1 MRTINKLCLA
11 LATLALTACSASSN
25 KGVVNPIAEYE
36 AMTPFQFSD
45 TRVKHVGLISDMD
58 LRIQMEQGL
67 MDLSKDYFSPQDV
80 GFRTHVF
87 LDFDTLDATDGGLI
101 SDMDLR
107 IQMEQGL
114 MDLSK
119 DYFSPQDVGFR
130 THVFLDFDT
139 LDATD
144 GSRGLL
150 GTNRDDNPNG
160 LNPAREEAFETG
172 NGLVTGATILLDIYE
187 LDFYK
192 NDHLKGISLAMVVND
207 SLEQDGQD
215 YLITE
220 EVMQNYLEVTSNKLV
235 SYMRERYNEIAKNIP
250 IYIAA
255 YQLNTQ
261 DDSSKGHFMYEGL
274 FQDNKSQFSKIEEE
288 WVNIPSSNFT
298 KIDAKTADEFNT
310 FKQDIATVLPDQTYV
325 VGTARYEKKAL
336 KKMDLTVTAHGKTA
350 SEILAVT
357 FKQDIATVLPDQTYV
372 VGTARYEKKALKKMD
387 LTVTA
392 HGKTASEILA
402 VCQTIQEGM
411 DTFTDTDCTYL
422 ITVYNDEEV
431 YAMIQRLKNTKETTI
446 VSKL

>member
-1 MRTINKLCLA
+1 MRTINKFCLI
-11 LATLALTACSASSN
+11 LATLALTACSSSSN
-25 KGVVNPIAEYE
+25 NNVVNPIAEFE

-45 TRVKHVGLISDMD
+45 TRVKHV
-58 LRIQMEQGL
+58 
-67 MDLSKDYFSPQDV
+67 
-80 GFRTHVF
+80 
-87 LDFDTLDATDGGLI
+87 GLI

-350 SEILAVT
+350 SEILAV
-357 FKQDIATVLPDQTYV
+357 
-372 VGTARYEKKALKKMD
+372 
-387 LTVTA
+387 
-392 HGKTASEILA
+392 
-402 VCQTIQEGM
+402 CQTIQEGM